1 MLGAVH
7 EVHTHFDRYYA
18 AMPPATQ
25 KLVDAIAATPLEQ
38 CSHVLFYGPPG
49 GMVYELAR
57 HSIVRRFGVPYP
69 LKYSTVTVPVSG
81 NHPFELVYKLCTAT
95 HSLEVDLTPHGPSD
109 KLALSEVL
117 KPIMSQ
123 RSMDTV
129 ARHIVFIQ
137 NVDRLSE
144 LAKLALRRMMET
156 YAPTS
161 LLVMTASQ
169 IGHVPVP
176 LRSRMWLVRCPELG
190 AEAVGRV
197 MAMLP
202 APLTPPVPPGA
213 QGAVGASGDLY
224 ATLLASHPN
233 LLQEEVGRAMDSIR
247 RCKTPWVALGH
258 AREMLTKVYPY
269 LTSDAVF
276 FRMVLKTFESRPD
289 YNLFINIAAEA
300 NHQIATSHRPLFAIE
315 AALLKM
321 YAVVKK
327 IT

>member
-18 AMPPATQ
+18 AFPPATQ
-25 KLVDAIAATPLEQ
+25 KLVDAIAATRLEQ

-57 HSIVRRFGVPYP
+57 HSIARRFNVPYP

-81 NHPFELVYKLCTAT
+81 NHPFELEYKVCTAT
-95 HSLEVDLTPHGPSD
+95 HSIEVDLTPHGPSD

-137 NVDRLSE
+137 NVDRLSD

-202 APLTPPVPPGA
+202 EPPSPLPSPLP
-213 QGAVGASGDLY
+213 QGAGGGDLY
-224 ATLLASHPN
+224 ATLLASQPN

-247 RCKTPWVALGH
+247 RCKMPWVALGH
-258 AREMLTKVYPY
+258 ARELLTKVYPY

-300 NHQIATSHRPLFAIE
+300 NHQIAVSHRPLFAIE